1 MRDSG
6 TMILSMEKLS
16 KYSKM
21 DACFRDSMSMENLKE
36 SEDTSGPITSSIKDS
51 GFWEWD
57 TAQECGKAPR
67 ETAILDNGD
76 VAKLMDMAFI
86 SGLTEI
92 DTKDHSGR
100 T

>member
-51 GFWEWD
+51 GFWE
-57 TAQECGKAPR
+57 
-67 ETAILDNGD
+67 
-76 VAKLMDMAFI
+76 
-86 SGLTEI
+86 
-92 DTKDHSGR
+92 
-100 T
+100 